1 MMIYG
6 TDNSVN
12 GPHIQTFT
20 SVDNYPL
27 LQIMSLQHN
36 NIFLGFD
43 TYYDGSTYRSSNSG
57 SNFLIG
63 KTSNSFRVL
72 CGSGAAQGTVP
83 TLSVASSWDASG
95 NFTCNQN

>member
-1 MMIYG
+1 MIYG

-36 NIFLGFD
+36 NIMLGFD
-43 TYYDGSTYRSSNSG
+43 TYFNGTTYLSSNSG
-57 SNFLIG
+57 SNFVLG
-63 KTSNSFRVL
+63 KSLNSFPIIMWIRYRSRK
-72 CGSGAAQGTVP
+72 CS
-83 TLSVASSWDASG
+83 SVKYS
-95 NFTCNQN
+95 